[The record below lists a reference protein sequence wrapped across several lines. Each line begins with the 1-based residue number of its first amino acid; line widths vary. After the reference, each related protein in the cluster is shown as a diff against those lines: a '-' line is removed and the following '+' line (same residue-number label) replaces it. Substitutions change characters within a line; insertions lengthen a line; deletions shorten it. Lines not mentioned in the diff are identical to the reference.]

1 MGTSQS
7 TNKINFEDM
16 QHIIQA
22 QSEKYI
28 LINTLH
34 ERDQDCLIISTI
46 TADVEVDLLTNVMNR
61 GNKTIKIFVY
71 GRNCNDETVCKKYTD
86 LVSLGF
92 SNVYV
97 YPGGLFE
104 WLLLQDIYGPTD
116 FPTTKKELDI
126 LKYKPSKT
134 FHQQLLGYT

>member
-1 MGTSQS
+1 MGASQS
-7 TNKINFEDM
+7 INKINFEDM
-16 QHIIQA
+16 QYMINSQP
-22 QSEKYI
+22 EKYI

-34 ERDQDCLIISTI
+34 ENDQDCLIVSTI
-46 TADVEVDLLTNVMNR
+46 TATVEVDLLTNVMNR
-61 GNKTIKIFVY
+61 GNKSIKIIVY
-71 GRNCNDETVCKKYTD
+71 GRNCNDDKIHKKYTD

-104 WLLLQDIYGPTD
+104 WLLLQDIYGPIE

-126 LKYKPSKT
+126 LKYKPVKV
-134 FHQQLLGYT
+134 FNVQLLGYM